1 MIDLVARGDIL
12 DALIEKG
19 QKSKRYKLGENWELN
34 LSEIKEAVESV
45 PSAEPEHKN
54 QKTAL
59 SVQVKADFDDMKD
72 LLEDIGNLQ
81 TYKFF
86 EGNDMVLVNI
96 EDIKGILTKHVK
108 AKEVQP
114 ERNKGE
120 WIKEDLSGYLTP
132 GGNSI
137 YHCSE
142 CGHTE
147 GPWPHP
153 RLTNFCPSCGTDMR
167 GEKCQPKTVDAFENC
182 QSKGK
187 TNEDAG

>member
-1 MIDLVARGDIL
+1 MSDELKLKPCPFCGGEAFAHMLGNEIAKGYYIACDECGAKTIVFGYEA
-12 DALIEKG
+12 DAIEAWN
-19 QKSKRYKLGENWELN
+19 RR
-34 LSEIKEAVESV
+34 
-45 PSAEPEHKN
+45 AEPEQKN

-114 ERNKGE
+114 ERKKGE
-120 WIKEDLSGYLTP
+120 WIEYPDCLQYDGAYADDQ
-132 GGNSI
+132 I
-137 YHCSE
+137 VCSE
-142 CGHTE
+142 CHHVFSILDNCTE
-147 GPWPHP
+147 EFD
-153 RLTNFCPSCGTDMR
+153 FCPHCGADMR
-167 GEKCQPKTVDAFENC
+167 GE
-182 QSKGK
+182 
-187 TNEDAG
+187 